1 MIPQIACRS
10 HERLRRKQQLSQ
22 VGPAPS
28 PALALAAVRRALSAR
43 WLPVAVFGF
52 ALLVRALYLLEAR
65 DDPLHDF
72 VFALIDS
79 LYYHRH
85 ALEVARGDF
94 LHGSPF
100 FLGPLYPY
108 FMGWLYAL
116 LEPSPEVVRWAQ
128 ALLGA
133 ASCALLFAIAARVL
147 DRRAA
152 LLSGL
157 LLAVYPLHVYY
168 TDILLPTVLVVFL
181 NLLLLWSLLRAA
193 EAPSPA
199 NAAACGLVLGLATLA
214 KSNALLLLPAY
225 GAVWLW
231 LDRDRPRRLR
241 LLWCGAF
248 AAAALAVISPA
259 TLHNWLVSEHFVLVT
274 TSTGR
279 NLWKGN
285 GPIANGTHP
294 LGHQDRSRAG
304 LGRRLAG
311 AVDPEEAAEESGD
324 YVGRTLEYVREHPA
338 ETARLLLKKLV
349 LFSNAVE
356 LGVRDQFYFARDHSR
371 LLRLPVA
378 YAWVAPL
385 GLVGALWA
393 WRPRSPML
401 FLHVLLAV
409 QVLSFVA
416 VFVLARYRL
425 VAVTCLIVF
434 ASALLGAWLDAA
446 RAGRWRSLAP
456 QAGLVLVLGVLVNW
470 PLAEFPKQRGY
481 ALVYEKIGDMHM
493 QEGDPR
499 AAIAAWDQALDLD
512 WQGQD
517 PNAKR
522 GETLFEIARARRGMG
537 DREGAARTL
546 RRLLEQT
553 TLDDL
558 RAARVRLKAEKML
571 EELER

>member
-1 MIPQIACRS
+1 
-10 HERLRRKQQLSQ
+10 
-22 VGPAPS
+22 
-28 PALALAAVRRALSAR
+28 VRHALSAR
-43 WLPVAVFGF
+43 WLPVVVFGF
-52 ALLVRALYLLEAR
+52 ALLVRVLYLLEAR
-65 DDPLHDF
+65 DDPLHGF

-79 LYYHRH
+79 LYYHRQ
-85 ALEVARGDF
+85 ALDVARGDF

-116 LEPSPEVVRWAQ
+116 LEPSPEVVRSAQ

-133 ASCALLFAIAARVL
+133 ASCVLLFSVAERLL

-168 TDILLPTVLVVFL
+168 TELLLPTVLVVFL

-193 EAPSPA
+193 EAPS
-199 NAAACGLVLGLATLA
+199 AAGAAGCGVVLGLATLA

-225 GAVWLW
+225 GLAWLW
-231 LDRDRPRRLR
+231 LERERPRRVR
-241 LLWCGAF
+241 LVWCGVF
-248 AAAALAVISPA
+248 AAAALAAISPA
-259 TLHNWLVSEHFVLVT
+259 TLHNWLVSDHFVLVT

-294 LGHQDRSRAG
+294 LGSRDHGRAG
-304 LGRRLAG
+304 LGRRMAG
-311 AVDPEEAAEESGD
+311 VVDPEVAVEESGD
-324 YVGRTLEYVREHPA
+324 YVEQTLEYVREHPA
-338 ETARLLLKKLV
+338 DTARLLVKKVV
-349 LFSNAVE
+349 LFFNAVE

-371 LLRLPVA
+371 LLRLPVSF
-378 YAWVAPL
+378 AWVAPL

-401 FLHVLLAV
+401 FLHVLFAV
-409 QVLSFVA
+409 QVLSFVG

-434 ASALLGAWLDAA
+434 ASGRLCAWLDAA
-446 RAGRWRSLAP
+446 RAGRWRQLAP
-456 QAGLVLVLGVLVNW
+456 QAGLVLALGVLVNW

-481 ALVYEKIGDMHM
+481 ALVYEKIGNMHIK
-493 QEGDPR
+493 EGNPR
-499 AAIAAWDQALDLD
+499 AAIAAWEQALDLD

-517 PNAKR
+517 PNDKR
-522 GETLFEIARARRGMG
+522 SETLYEIARAQRGMG
-537 DREGAARTL
+537 DREGAVRTL
-546 RRLLEQT
+546 HRLLEEI
-553 TLDDL
+553 TLDDF
-558 RAARVRLKAEKML
+558 RAVRVQQNAEKML
-571 EELER
+571 EELEP

>member
-1 MIPQIACRS
+1 M
-10 HERLRRKQQLSQ
+10 
-22 VGPAPS
+22 
-28 PALALAAVRRALSAR
+28 RRALSAR
-43 WLPVAVFGF
+43 WLSVVVFGF

-85 ALEVARGDF
+85 ALEVAKGHF
-94 LHGSPF
+94 LHASPF

-133 ASCALLFAIAARVL
+133 ASCALLFAIARRVL

-157 LLAVYPLHVYY
+157 LFAVYPLNVYY
-168 TDILLPTVLVVFL
+168 TDLLLPTVLVVFL
-181 NLLLLWSLLRAA
+181 NLLLLWSLLRAS
-193 EAPSPA
+193 EAPSAA

-225 GAVWLW
+225 AAVWLW
-231 LDRDRPRRLR
+231 LERGRPRRLR
-241 LLWCGAF
+241 LVWCGAF

-259 TLHNWLVSEHFVLVT
+259 TLHNWLVSDHFVLVT

-311 AVDPEEAAEESGD
+311 AVDPEEAVEESGD
-324 YVGRTLEYVREHPA
+324 YVEQTLEYVREHPA
-338 ETARLLLKKLV
+338 DTARLLLKKFV
-349 LFSNAVE
+349 LFFNAVE

-371 LLRLPVA
+371 LLRVPVA
-378 YAWVAPL
+378 FAWVAPL

-393 WRPRSPML
+393 WRSQGPML
-401 FLHVLLAV
+401 FLHALLAV
-409 QVLSFVA
+409 QIFSFVA

-425 VAVTCLIVF
+425 VAVACLIVF
-434 ASALLGAWLDAA
+434 ASGLLCAWLDAV
-446 RAGRWRSLAP
+446 RAGRWRRLAP
-456 QAGLVLVLGVLVNW
+456 QAGLALGLAVFVNW

-481 ALVYEKIGDMHM
+481 ALVYEKIGDMHI
-493 QEGDPR
+493 QAGDAR
-499 AAIAAWDQALDLD
+499 AAIAAWEKSLDLD

-522 GETLFEIARARRGMG
+522 GETLFEIARAQRRLG
-537 DREGAARTL
+537 DREAAVRTL

-553 TLDDL
+553 KLDDL
-558 RAARVRLKAEKML
+558 RAVRVRQRAEKML
-571 EELER
+571 EELEH